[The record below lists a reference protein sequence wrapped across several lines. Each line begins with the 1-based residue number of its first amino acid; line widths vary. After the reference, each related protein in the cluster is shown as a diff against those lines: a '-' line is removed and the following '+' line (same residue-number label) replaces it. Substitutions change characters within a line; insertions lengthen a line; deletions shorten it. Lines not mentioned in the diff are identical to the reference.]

1 MRLRSIVILLVIF
14 LSFGM
19 QTAFGESTKGGKT
32 TSPTSASNPTEI
44 AEQFISKIEKQLLTA
59 DYSIELLEGTQRQ
72 QVVSGNLQMLGNC
85 FHMTILSTEAAF
97 DGKTLY
103 MYQEE
108 TNELTLSNPTDEE
121 LLDVNP
127 MLFARALLR
136 TSTVRFAANASKA
149 ANGTAA
155 NGKAKSNPI
164 LAAVAAAEVVT
175 LDFIPINKAAG
186 IQRFVIKL
194 RKADLAPIEIQIRE
208 QQQQTIIHFS
218 RQSFAPSSQPS
229 SSLFQL
235 EYPSAWLNDLR

>member
-19 QTAFGESTKGGKT
+19 QTAFGESTKGGKS
-32 TSPTSASNPTEI
+32 TSPTSASQPTEI

-149 ANGTAA
+149 ANGKAA
-155 NGKAKSNPI
+155 NEKAKSNPI
-164 LAAVAAAEVVT
+164 LAAAEVVT